1 MIKITGGAFGEHNFS
16 WSRRGQ
22 GWDGLRSEKGI
33 RSGMVGNSLEVE
45 RLFMFPHC
53 RVQKGILAVHLSSN
67 GILVT
72 LSHCCLG
79 SCSFHHSELVV

>member
-33 RSGMVGNSLEVE
+33 RSGVVGNSLEVE
-45 RLFMFPHC
+45 ETLHVSSLQSAEGNSSRSPFLKWNIGDIASLLFRLLL
-53 RVQKGILAVHLSSN
+53 ISSQ
-67 GILVT
+67 
-72 LSHCCLG
+72 
-79 SCSFHHSELVV
+79 